1 MTRTVDTPWAGGWI
15 FLLVAFSLAWSRAAE
30 SRDPALDRL
39 NDPYLRPKNGPP
51 LTDVAHKIN
60 LRWLYKW
67 LKNPK
72 SHDPSA
78 QMSDLQLEDAEIR
91 AIAAYLSSIADTP
104 FPKASWDAYLL
115 KDQKDWT
122 DGDWAQLDMAISR
135 GEEVWRRSRCTI
147 CHIAEGQGGFVGVRV
162 GKSLSGISGKVN
174 RDWLYQWIEN
184 PQSYFPQTL
193 MPHYRLSKEE
203 IKSLVV
209 YLMYADPFLPLEE
222 EEKGSEEVLPSLD
235 SDQIALGKR
244 AIELNRCV
252 LCHEINGIREIMP
265 AAEQETGPA
274 GRFFDLLNDI
284 RCLTCHKVAGKGGDY
299 APELSFEGSKLKL
312 EWIADFLAAPDV
324 IRPLSQQMPRFNLS
338 REEAET
344 AARFIKESLRRPEAD
359 LERAFGANQAAGQIE
374 AGEEIYRQKG
384 CYACHAIR
392 GEGGAVGPEL
402 SYVGD
407 RLEPEYIFLH
417 LKDPNRAVPFSPE
430 PNYSLSDEEALAL
443 THFLMSRRK

>member
-1 MTRTVDTPWAGGWI
+1 MPEIVAC
-15 FLLVAFSLAWSRAAE
+15 LLLPLKAAE

-39 NDPYLRPKNGPP
+39 SDPYLRPKNGPP
-51 LTDVAHKIN
+51 LTKVVQKVDR
-60 LRWLYKW
+60 RWLYQW
-67 LKNPK
+67 LKDPQ
-72 SHDPSA
+72 SHDPTA
-78 QMSDLQLEDAEIR
+78 QMPNLQLEDPEIR
-91 AIAAYLSSIADTP
+91 AIISYLGSIADTTLP
-104 FPKASWDAYLL
+104 QVGWDTYLL
-115 KDQKDWT
+115 KDQKGWT
-122 DGDWAQLDMAISR
+122 DEDWVQLDLAISR

-147 CHIAEGQGGFVGVRV
+147 CHIAEGQGGFVKVRV
-162 GKSLSGISGKVN
+162 GRSLNKIAGKVK
-174 RDWLYQWIEN
+174 RDWLYQWIEH

-235 SDQIALGKR
+235 SDQIALGKQ
-244 AIELNRCV
+244 AIELSRCI
-252 LCHEINGIREIMP
+252 LCHEIKGIGEIMP
-265 AAEQETGPA
+265 VAERSASPSG
-274 GRFFDLLNDI
+274 GVFGLLNDVK
-284 RCLTCHKVAGKGGDY
+284 CLTCHQAAGKGGDY
-299 APELSFEGSKLKL
+299 APELTFEGSKLKP
-312 EWIADFLAAPDV
+312 EWITTFLATPDV

-344 AARFIKESLRRPEAD
+344 ATRFIKESLQRPEVD
-359 LERAFGANQAAGQIE
+359 LKGTVSVNPPTDQIE

-384 CYACHAIR
+384 CHACHAIS

-417 LKDPNRAVPFSPE
+417 LKDPNSAVPFSPE
-430 PNYSLSDEEALAL
+430 PNYGLSDEEALAL